1 MSLRSETMS
10 SKNEPMQATRNP
22 IDSSFR
28 PEQASFFPIRSCREL
43 IGGLWLAIVSTE
55 NTQAL

>member
-1 MSLRSETMS
+1 
-10 SKNEPMQATRNP
+10 MQATRNP